1 MPRLACATAKVASVL
16 NTPAA
21 GQPADEVLSPRAARG
36 GSTSRPLNV
45 VLLDYRD
52 TEHPEAGGA
61 EVYMREIFERVAA
74 FGHRVTWI
82 SGAYRG
88 APREE
93 RLGNLR
99 ALRFGNKATA
109 NFTSVMAALR
119 LARQEHVDLFV
130 ENICKIPFFLP
141 AVTKRPV
148 LPIVLHLFGE
158 TVFREANPLVA
169 SYVWLHERPIPY
181 VYRGLPFVAL
191 SQSTARDLERRGV
204 ECSEVEVVPPGLNFE
219 RYRAG
224 SAERSEDPLL
234 LYVGRIKRYKQIDI
248 ALRAFAKVR
257 RRLPAARFVI
267 VGKGDDRPRLEA
279 VIRSLGLDE
288 AVQFTGFVSE
298 DEKIEWLRRAH
309 VLVYPSPK
317 EGWGISAT
325 EAAACGTPVVASNS
339 EGLREAVSEGTSG
352 FLVPHTDVDA
362 WAHRMTELLTDAGL
376 RARMSMAAVEW
387 SRRFDWD
394 AGAETV
400 RRVIERVAANVGS
413 DGRRQ

>member
-1 MPRLACATAKVASVL
+1 VLPSSGAQVAQ
-16 NTPAA
+16 T
-21 GQPADEVLSPRAARG
+21 
-36 GSTSRPLNV
+36 TRPLHI

-74 FGHRVTWI
+74 SGHRVTWI

-88 APREE
+88 ARREE
-93 RLGNLR
+93 WLGNLR

-109 NFTSVMAALR
+109 NYSSVIAALR
-119 LARQEHVDLFV
+119 LARRERVDLFV

-148 LPIVLHLFGE
+148 LPIVLHLFGD
-158 TVFREANPLVA
+158 TVFREVNPLMA

-191 SQSTARDLERRGV
+191 SQSTALDLERRGV
-204 ECSEVEVVPPGLNFE
+204 QCGQVEIVPPGLNFE
-219 RYRAG
+219 RYRSG
-224 SAERSEDPLL
+224 TTGKSEHPLL

-257 RRLPAARFVI
+257 RQLPAARFVI

-279 VIRSLGLDE
+279 VIRSLGLNE
-288 AVQFTGFVSE
+288 AVRFTGFVGE
-298 DEKIEWLRRAH
+298 EEKIEWMRRAH
-309 VLVYPSPK
+309 ALVYPSPK

-325 EAAACGTPVVASNS
+325 EAAACGTPVVASDS
-339 EGLREAVSEGTSG
+339 EGLREAVSDGTSG
-352 FLVPHTDVDA
+352 FLVRHADVDA
-362 WAHRMTELLTDAGL
+362 WAHRMTQLLTDDDL
-376 RARMSMAAVEW
+376 RERMGKAAVEW

-394 AGAETV
+394 VGAETV